1 MIYFVTYN
9 EGRHSVAMLLAD
21 WGRGRLKDVRR
32 LDYSE
37 LFHKRRLPLGS
48 YIFTGL
54 EHLSSRELEYAARAW
69 EGLRSANE
77 KVLLC
82 NHPLR
87 VLRRYALLRALYE
100 EGVNDFNVYRLD
112 EFRKPQRFPVFLR
125 HTNDHA
131 GPRTALLKDSGE
143 LQRAAN
149 SLLDQSICL
158 NDWIITEFLDAR
170 GQDGQF
176 RKYGAFLVNGQIIPR
191 HLQISRDWMIK
202 RSDPETVAR
211 AKDEEWAYVTENPH
225 ADALREVFAISNTD
239 YGRIDYTIHDGGIRV
254 FEINTNPQVLNPGR
268 SRDPARNRVKQL
280 FANRFISALGE
291 MESIEHPAEKV
302 RIDFG
307 RPPLLKRRP
316 KFVEMVVRLTN
327 RIGLKRFEPHIYR
340 SLVRIRN
347 LWR

>member
-1 MIYFVTYN
+1 VIYFVTYN

-69 EGLRSANE
+69 KGLRSAND

-87 VLRRYALLRALYE
+87 VLRRYELLRALNE
-100 EGVNDFNVYRLD
+100 KGINGFNVYRLG
-112 EFRKPQRFPVFLR
+112 EFRQPKHFPVFLR
-125 HTNDHA
+125 HANDHA
-131 GPRTALLKDSGE
+131 GPRTELLKNSNE
-143 LQRAAN
+143 LQRAKD
-149 SLLDQSICL
+149 SLLEQCICPD
-158 NDWIITEFLDAR
+158 DWIITEFFEAR
-170 GQDGQF
+170 GHDGLF

-191 HLQISRDWMIK
+191 HLHISRDWMIK
-202 RSDPETVAR
+202 RSDPETVA
-211 AKDEEWAYVTENPH
+211 KVKEEEWTYVHDNPH
-225 ADALREVFAISNTD
+225 ADELREIFAIAKTD

-254 FEINTNPQVLNPGR
+254 FEINTNPQILNPGQ
-268 SRDPARNRVKQL
+268 SRDPARIRVKQL
-280 FANRFISALGE
+280 FADRFISALRE
-291 MESIEHPAEKV
+291 MESIEHPARKI

-316 KFVEMVVRLTN
+316 RFVEAMVRLTN
-327 RIGLKRFEPHIYR
+327 RIGLKRLEPYIYR
-340 SLVRIRN
+340 GLVRFRR